1 MNTSTRTKKRSK
13 SLTSVKTSSDVKK
26 LKDELNSLKE
36 DHNELLNRYDVLKAD
51 FDKHQSYMG
60 DRIESLEFA
69 EVETESDISA
79 IFVALKKLGWNEKRR
94 DSPGYAD

>member
-36 DHNELLNRYDVLKAD
+36 DHNELLNRYDALEAD
-51 FDKHQSYMG
+51 FDRFRAHMG
-60 DRIESLEFA
+60 DRIVSLE
-69 EVETESDISA
+69 ESDFIQYR
-79 IFVALKKLGWNEKRR
+79 ALKKLGWNEKRR
-94 DSPGYAD
+94 NSPGYAD